1 MRESFD
7 AIIVGGGPAGASCAV
22 WLRRLGL
29 APLLVEAGPLLG
41 GLANDNPFRDD
52 WIAVLPGATGQ
63 QVAANIDRSV
73 RSAGVELRLGTRAA
87 QAIAVPE
94 GFEVALATGETVR
107 GRTLVIASGVRARR
121 PDEDIRQA
129 GTGGHGGQAVAD
141 LPPGVLVG
149 PGVAVAGQDFSGR
162 SVAILGGGDN
172 AFENHG
178 YVLERGARLA
188 HIYARTVRAQRQWV
202 ERVPPAD
209 VRVGPYQADIRAR
222 TVNGQ
227 RYDLMLVFY
236 GWVPQ
241 AAFADGLGLKR
252 DARGHIWTD
261 PATAETS
268 MSGVY
273 AAGEVAGRMHPCV
286 VTSLADGVVA
296 AKAIQARIE
305 SDRPARRG

>member
-1 MRESFD
+1 MRVSFD

-29 APLLVEAGPLLG
+29 APLLVEAGSLLG

-73 RSAGVELRLGTRAA
+73 RAAGVELRLGVAAARAVA
-87 QAIAVPE
+87 APE
-94 GFEVALATGETVR
+94 GFEVELETGEIAR
-107 GRTLVIASGVRARR
+107 GRTLVIASGVRPRY
-121 PDEDIRQA
+121 PDEDACRAREGRGRQPA
-129 GTGGHGGQAVAD
+129 AP
-141 LPPGVLVG
+141 PPGVLVG
-149 PGVAVAGQDFSGR
+149 PGVAIAGQDFSGR

-178 YVLERGARLA
+178 YVLGRGARLA
-188 HIYARTVRAQRQWV
+188 HIYARTVRAQRQWIQC
-202 ERVPPAD
+202 VPPAD
-209 VRVGPYQADIRAR
+209 VRAGPYRADIRAR

-227 RYDLMLVFY
+227 AYDLMLVFY

-241 AAFADGLGLKR
+241 AAFADGLDLRR

-268 MSGVY
+268 APGVY

-286 VTSLADGVVA
+286 VTSLADGIVA

-305 SDRPARRG
+305 AGQPG